1 MKLCVKKVVLVTGV
15 SSGIGKDLAQ
25 LLSEKGFVVYGVSRR
40 DVVDAKFHHIKA
52 DVCDHE
58 RMVEVFEQ
66 IIKEQ
71 GRIDVVV
78 NNAGMG
84 IGGAVED
91 TTKDLVEKIFSV
103 NVLALMDICSLAV
116 GYLRESRGKII
127 NIGSVAG
134 VVPIPFQSYYSATKA
149 AVESFSLALANEVR
163 DFGVGVCCVRP
174 GDTKTGFTAARI
186 KNKDNKNYN
195 DRIQNSI
202 KKMEKDE
209 QNGVGPRSVSKVVF
223 RVINKKKTPL
233 VKTVGVSYKFVC
245 WLIKILPMSMANSII
260 KKIYG

>member
-1 MKLCVKKVVLVTGV
+1 MKKVVLITGA
-15 SSGIGKDLAQ
+15 SSGIGLSTAQ
-25 LLSEKGFVVYGVSRR
+25 YLLKKGYIVYGVSRGQF
-40 DVVDAKFHHIKA
+40 AGANFFHLQA

-58 RMVEVFEQ
+58 RMVEIFEQ
-66 IIKEQ
+66 ITREQ
-71 GRIDVVV
+71 GRLDAVI

-91 TTKDLVEKIFSV
+91 TQKDLAEKIFAV
-103 NVLALMDICSLAV
+103 NVLALMDISSIAIK
-116 GYLRESRGKII
+116 YLRETHGKII

-163 DFGVGVCCVRP
+163 DFGIGVCCVRP

-186 KNKDNKNYN
+186 KNKDSQNYN
-195 DRIQNSI
+195 HKVEKSI

-209 QNGVGPRSVSKVVF
+209 QNGASPLCVSKVIEKVL
-223 RVINKKKTPL
+223 RKKKTPL
-233 VKTVGVSYKFVC
+233 IRTVGSQYKFVC
-245 WLIKILPMSMANSII
+245 WLMKVLPTNLANRII
-260 KKIYG
+260 KKIYAE

>member
-1 MKLCVKKVVLVTGV
+1 MKKVVLITGA
-15 SSGIGKDLAQ
+15 SSGIGKDIAEYLV
-25 LLSEKGFVVYGVSRR
+25 EKGFVVYGVSRR
-40 DVVDAKFHHIKA
+40 DVADAKFHHVKA
-52 DVCDHE
+52 DVCDHA

-66 IIKEQ
+66 IISEQ
-71 GRIDVVV
+71 GRLDVVV

-91 TTKDLVEKIFSV
+91 TPKHLVEKIFSV

-116 GYLRESRGKII
+116 NYLRASRGKII

-149 AVESFSLALANEVR
+149 AVESFSLALANEVKN
-163 DFGVGVCCVRP
+163 FGIGVCCVRP
-174 GDTKTGFTAARI
+174 GDTKTGFTSARI
-186 KNKDNKNYN
+186 KNDDSKKYDG
-195 DRIQNSI
+195 RIESSI

-209 QNGVGPRSVSKVVF
+209 QNGVSPRCVSKVVL

-233 VKTVGVSYKFVC
+233 VKTVGGSYKLVC
-245 WLIKILPMSMANSII
+245 GLVKVLPVSLASAII

>member
-1 MKLCVKKVVLVTGV
+1 MKKVVLITGA
-15 SSGIGKDLAQ
+15 SSGIGLSTAQ
-25 LLSEKGFVVYGVSRR
+25 YLLKKGYIVYGVSRGEFS
-40 DVVDAKFHHIKA
+40 DVNFFHLQA

-58 RMVEVFEQ
+58 RMVEIFEQ
-66 IIKEQ
+66 IIREQ
-71 GRIDVVV
+71 GRLDAVI

-91 TTKDLVEKIFSV
+91 TQKDLVEKIFDV
-103 NVLALMDICSLAV
+103 NVVALMDISSIAIK
-116 GYLRESRGKII
+116 YLRETHGKIV

-174 GDTKTGFTAARI
+174 GDTKTGFTSARI
-186 KNKDNKNYN
+186 KNGDSKNYSQ
-195 DRIQNSI
+195 RVENSI

-209 QNGVGPRSVSKVVF
+209 QNGASPRCVSKVVY
-223 RVINKKKTPL
+223 RVLNKKKTPL
-233 VKTVGVSYKFVC
+233 VKTVGASYKFVC
-245 WLIKILPMSMANSII
+245 WLIKILPTSWANLII

>member
-1 MKLCVKKVVLVTGV
+1 MKKVVLVTGA
-15 SSGIGKDLAQ
+15 SSGIGLDIAQ
-25 LLSEKGFVVYGVSRR
+25 LLLENDYIVYGVSRR
-40 DVVDAKFHHIKA
+40 EVQGARYHHFCA

-91 TTKDLVEKIFSV
+91 TPKELVEKIFSV
-103 NVLALMDICSLAV
+103 NVTALMDISSLAIK
-116 GYLRESRGKII
+116 YLRPTHGKLI

-149 AVESFSLALANEVR
+149 AVESFSLALAGEVG
-163 DFGVGVCCVRP
+163 DFGVGVCCIRP

-186 KNKDNKNYN
+186 KNQDNQAYN
-195 DRIQNSI
+195 HRIENSI

-209 QNGVGPRSVSKVVF
+209 QNGVSPRCVSKVVLK
-223 RVINKKKTPL
+223 VIKKKKTPL
-233 VKTVGVSYKFVC
+233 VKTVGVPYKFVC
-245 WLIKILPMSMANSII
+245 GLMKILPLSWASAII